1 MLARLYFPAF
11 RFPLTQQ
18 VIRRREE
25 CSICEYLGLPS
36 PPPAPCL
43 YYRACALTVTMIEY
57 TCLHE
62 QQWCV
67 CWWLNPIQSLVKSVR
82 HYIPGGRYLSSA
94 SHTSSLDIS
103 SKTSFMSC
111 TVSSGF
117 LFSMISRT
125 VFAQVEEVPI
135 RCSFL
140 SGILNFSPSF
150 CQCLK

>member
-36 PPPAPCL
+36 PPPPPCL